1 MSSLAQGRIDR
12 EGRLVEAEAPLRRL
26 QESAGSTLGQPV
38 AVPQIA
44 TMARL
49 AQRLGILV
57 SRCVIAAEGSDDLD
71 LWVEAK
77 PDENGVALSVGGWA
91 RRPSRD
97 GEDGGGERVYDFM
110 RSRGDWLWETDP
122 SLRIASLSFESGAG
136 LIGQPLGRLFQFVDE
151 NEGGLPILD
160 ALAMRARFE
169 GQEAIVRTT
178 GERVRL
184 SGLPLVDGG
193 GRFAGYRGSA
203 FHIDGES
210 QVAAPAAILPE
221 APAEPQADA
230 FGARLEKALRG
241 PLARIVTQAETIG
254 LQQDGPIRRDYAEYA
269 NDIAS
274 AGRHLI
280 GVVGDLVDL
289 QAIERADFQP
299 RAERIDLAELA
310 RRAAGL
316 LKVRASDRGIRIDV
330 PASDDTLIAFGD
342 EGRVVQILVNLIG
355 NAVRHSPDHASIWVR
370 AETEGGRALII
381 VADQGQG
388 IPPADQERIFDKFT
402 RLDPSDGAG
411 SGLGLY
417 IARRLARAMG
427 GDIDVDSAPGQ
438 GARFVLGLAAG

>member
-1 MSSLAQGRIDR
+1 MSSLAHGRIDR
-12 EGRLVEAEAPLRRL
+12 DGRLVEAEAPLQRL
-26 QESAGSTLGQPV
+26 QESAGSGLGQPI

-77 PDENGVALSVGGWA
+77 PDEDGVSLSVGGWA
-91 RRPSRD
+91 RRPSRES
-97 GEDGGGERVYDFM
+97 EDSSERVYDFM

-122 SLRIASLSFESGAG
+122 SLKIASLSFEGGEG

-151 NEGGLPILD
+151 SEDGLPILD
-160 ALAMRARFE
+160 ALASRARFE

-184 SGLPLVDGG
+184 SGLPLIDGG

-203 FHIDGES
+203 FHIDGEA
-210 QVAAPAAILPE
+210 QVAAPLAVLPADAEE
-221 APAEPQADA
+221 APVDP

-241 PLARIVTQAETIG
+241 PLSRIISQAETIG
-254 LQQDGPIRRDYAEYA
+254 QQQDGPIRRDYAEYA

-274 AGRHLI
+274 AGRHLL
-280 GVVGDLVDL
+280 GVIGDLVDL
-289 QAIERADFQP
+289 QAIEQADFRP
-299 RAERIDLAELA
+299 RSQRVDLAELA
-310 RRAAGL
+310 RRASGL
-316 LKVRASDRGIRIDV
+316 LKVRAAERNIRIDA
-330 PASDDTLIAFGD
+330 PSADEQLAATGD
-342 EGRVVQILVNLIG
+342 EGRIVQILVNLIG
-355 NAVRHSPDHASIWVR
+355 NAVRHSPDGASIWVR
-370 AETEGGRALII
+370 AEAEQGRATIL
-381 VADQGQG
+381 VADQGPG
-388 IPPADQERIFDKFT
+388 IADGDHQRIFDKFT

-427 GDIDVDSAPGQ
+427 GEISVDSAPGQ
-438 GARFVLGLAAG
+438 GARFVLSLPAA

>member
-1 MSSLAQGRIDR
+1 MSSLAHGRIDR
-12 EGRLVEAEAPLRRL
+12 EGRLVEAELPLQRL
-26 QESAGSTLGQPV
+26 QESAGSGLGQPV

-77 PDENGVALSVGGWA
+77 PDQDGVALSVGGWA
-91 RRPSRD
+91 RRPSRAGD
-97 GEDGGGERVYDFM
+97 EGGERVYDFM

-122 SLRIASLSFESGAG
+122 ALKITSLGAEG
-136 LIGQPLGRLFQFVDE
+136 ADALIGQSFGRMFQFVDTGE
-151 NEGGLPILD
+151 GLPILE
-160 ALAMRARFE
+160 ALASRARFE
-169 GQEAIVRTT
+169 GQEAVVRST

-184 SGLPLVDGG
+184 TGLPLMDGG

-203 FHIDGES
+203 FRLDAES
-210 QVAAPAAILPE
+210 VPVEADEPAM
-221 APAEPQADA
+221 DA

-241 PLARIVTQAETIG
+241 PLSRIVSQAESIG
-254 LQQDGPIRRDYAEYA
+254 AQKDGPIRRDYAEYA

-274 AGRHLI
+274 AGRHLL

-289 QAIERADFQP
+289 QAIEREDFRP
-299 RAERIDLAELA
+299 RTERIDLTELA

-316 LKVRASDRGIRIDV
+316 LKVRASERGIRIDA
-330 PASDDTLIAFGD
+330 PAADETLSAMGD
-342 EGRVVQILVNLIG
+342 EGRIVQILVNLIG
-355 NAVRHSPDHASIWVR
+355 NAVRHSPENASIWLR
-370 AETEGGRALII
+370 AEAQDGHATLV
-381 VADQGQG
+381 VADQGPG
-388 IPPADQERIFDKFT
+388 IASEDQQRIFEKFT
-402 RLDPSDGAG
+402 RIAPSDGIG

-427 GDIDVDSAPGQ
+427 GDIAVDSAPGQ
-438 GARFVLGLAAG
+438 GARFMLSLPAA

>member
-1 MSSLAQGRIDR
+1 MSSLAHGRIDR
-12 EGRLVEAEAPLRRL
+12 DGRLIEAEAPLQRL
-26 QESAGSTLGQPV
+26 QESAGARLGQPIG
-38 AVPQIA
+38 VPQIA

-91 RRPSRD
+91 RRPSRE
-97 GEDGGGERVYDFM
+97 GEEGGGERVYDFM

-122 SLRIASLSFESGAG
+122 ALKIASLSFDGAEG

-151 NEGGLPILD
+151 EDGGLPILD
-160 ALAMRARFE
+160 ALAGRARFE

-184 SGLPLVDGG
+184 SGLPLIDGG

-203 FHIDGES
+203 FHLDGES
-210 QVAAPAAILPE
+210 QLLAPVPVLPE
-221 APAEPQADA
+221 PSAPPPTDP

-241 PLARIVTQAETIG
+241 PLARIISQAETIG

-274 AGRHLI
+274 AGRHLL
-280 GVVGDLVDL
+280 GVIGDLVDL

-299 RAERIDLAELA
+299 RADRIDLAEIA

-316 LKVRASDRGIRIDV
+316 LKVRAAERGIRIDA
-330 PASDDTLIAFGD
+330 PAIDERLIGFGD

-355 NAVRHSPDHASIWVR
+355 NAVRHSPDGASIWVR
-370 AETEGGRALII
+370 VEAENGRAVAL

-388 IPPADQERIFDKFT
+388 IAVEDQQRIFDKFI

-417 IARRLARAMG
+417 IVRRLARAMG
-427 GDIDVDSAPGQ
+427 GDVTVDSAPGQ
-438 GARFVLGLAAG
+438 GARFMLSLAAA

>member
-1 MSSLAQGRIDR
+1 MSSLAHGRIDR
-12 EGRLVEAEAPLRRL
+12 DGRLVEAEAPLQRL
-26 QESAGSTLGQPV
+26 QESAGSGLGQPI

-77 PDENGVALSVGGWA
+77 PDEDGVSLSVGGWA
-91 RRPSRD
+91 RRPSREG
-97 GEDGGGERVYDFM
+97 GESGERVYDFM

-122 SLRIASLSFESGAG
+122 SLKIASLSFEGGEG

-151 NEGGLPILD
+151 NEDGLPILD
-160 ALAMRARFE
+160 ALAGRARFE

-184 SGLPLVDGG
+184 SGLPLIDGG

-203 FHIDGES
+203 FHIDGEA
-210 QVAAPAAILPE
+210 QVAAPLAVLPE
-221 APAEPQADA
+221 ATEEAPVDP

-241 PLARIVTQAETIG
+241 PLSRIISQAETIG
-254 LQQDGPIRRDYAEYA
+254 QQQDGPIRRDYAEYA

-274 AGRHLI
+274 AGRHLL
-280 GVVGDLVDL
+280 GVIGDLVDL
-289 QAIERADFQP
+289 QAIEQADFRPQSK
-299 RAERIDLAELA
+299 RVDLVELV

-316 LKVRASDRGIRIDV
+316 LKVRAAERNIRIDA
-330 PASDDTLIAFGD
+330 PSADEQLDATGD
-342 EGRVVQILVNLIG
+342 EGRIVQILVNLIG
-355 NAVRHSPDHASIWVR
+355 NAVRHSPDGASIWVR
-370 AETEGGRALII
+370 AEAEQGRATIL
-381 VADQGQG
+381 VADQGPG
-388 IPPADQERIFDKFT
+388 IADGDHQRIFDKFT

-427 GDIDVDSAPGQ
+427 GEISVDSAPGQ
-438 GARFVLGLAAG
+438 GARFVLSLPAA